1 MEPFAPGTL
10 RKFWPEILKPDGRLY
25 FAGTYAD
32 ALSRGMES
40 CVRSAARVAQEIAD
54 A

>member
-1 MEPFAPGTL
+1 MEAFAPGTL
-10 RKFWPEILKPDGRLY
+10 SKFWPEIIKPDGRMY

-32 ALSRGMES
+32 ALSRGMEC